1 MKPTTK
7 NNINIVSTIL
17 ITFIILFFT
26 SFLLDVEII
35 STSPI
40 RSIIIGLF
48 MVVEIGFG
56 ILIFIH
62 QLKK

>member
-1 MKPTTK
+1 MKPITK
-7 NNINIVSTIL
+7 NNINIVSTII

-35 STSPI
+35 RTSTT

-48 MVVEIGFG
+48 MGVETGIGV
-56 ILIFIH
+56 LIFWD

>member
-1 MKPTTK
+1 MKPSTK
-7 NNINIVSTIL
+7 NNINIVSSIL

-35 STSPI
+35 KTSTT

-48 MVVEIGFG
+48 MVVEMGFG
-56 ILIFIH
+56 VLILGYY
-62 QLKK
+62 LKK